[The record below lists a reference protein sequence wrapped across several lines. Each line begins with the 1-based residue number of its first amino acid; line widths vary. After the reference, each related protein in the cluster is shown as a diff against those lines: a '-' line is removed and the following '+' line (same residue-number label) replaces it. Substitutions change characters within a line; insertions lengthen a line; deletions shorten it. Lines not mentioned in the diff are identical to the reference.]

1 MVLTGVR
8 RIGIAAMVGGLALVA
23 AACGSSSHGTN
34 ASSAKTTVAPSATT
48 AGSAASG
55 TGASSNTK
63 TETVS
68 VGVLPI
74 ADVAPLYLGI
84 KQGFFAQ
91 QHLDVVPH
99 SLQGGAAVASAVV
112 GGSLQFGFG
121 ATANLVLA
129 KSHNLPLQFIA
140 NGDQAAAD
148 ASGAWSGILV
158 SGSSGITSISQLA
171 GKTIA
176 ANAVQGQN
184 QLALDTILTRNGVKP
199 SSVHVVA
206 LPFPTMPSAL
216 ESGQVQAVTEVEPF
230 VSAIKAKGGRMLSP
244 LFEGAQP
251 SEIVAG
257 YFASTNEIQSDP
269 GLVQRFV
276 TALNQSL
283 DYAQANPAAARAIIP
298 TYTSIP
304 AAVAAKMTLP
314 VWSSTV
320 DTSTIQA
327 QEQMMQQLGWI
338 SSLVPIDQLVWS
350 GAKH

>member
-1 MVLTGVR
+1 MTL
-8 RIGIAAMVGGLALVA
+8 LA
-23 AACGSSSHGTN
+23 AACGSSSHGT
-34 ASSAKTTVAPSATT
+34 ATSSASTAPAASSPASTTSGGGGSSSAKT
-48 AGSAASG
+48 
-55 TGASSNTK
+55 
-63 TETVS
+63 ETIN

-84 KQGFFAQ
+84 KQGFFSQ

-129 KSHNLPLQFIA
+129 KAHNLPLQFVA

-158 SGSSGITSISQLA
+158 KAGSGITSISQLA

-184 QLALDTILTRNGVKP
+184 ELALDSILKSNGVNP

-216 ESGQVQAVTEVEPF
+216 QSGQVAAVTEVEPF
-230 VSAIKAKGGRMLSP
+230 VSAIEAKGGKLLSP
-244 LFEGAQP
+244 LFEGEQA

-257 YFASTNEIQSDP
+257 YFTTSKEIQSDAA
-269 GLVQRFV
+269 LVQRFV
-276 TALNQSL
+276 TAMNQSL
-283 DYAQANPAAARAIIP
+283 DYAQANPAAVRAIIP

-304 AAVAAKMTLP
+304 ASVAAKMKLP
-314 VWSSTV
+314 VWGSTV
-320 DTSTIQA
+320 DTSSIQA
-327 QEQMMQQLGWI
+327 QEQLMQQLGWLK
-338 SSLVPIDQLVWS
+338 SAVPVDQLVWS

>member
-1 MVLTGVR
+1 MAGSWR
-8 RIGIAAMVGGLALVA
+8 RNGLGAVVGGLGLLVA
-23 AACGSSSHGTN
+23 GCSSSSHSPSTG
-34 ASSAKTTVAPSATT
+34 SATSAPAAS
-48 AGSAASG
+48 AGSPTTAAPAQ
-55 TGASSNTK
+55 TA
-63 TETVS
+63 TVT

-91 QHLDVVPH
+91 QHLDVTPH

-129 KSHNLPLQFIA
+129 KAHNLPLQFVA
-140 NGDQAAAD
+140 NGDQAASD
-148 ASGAWSGILV
+148 SSGAWSGILV
-158 SGSSGITSISQLA
+158 SGTSGITSISQLA

-176 ANAVQGQN
+176 ANAVKGEN
-184 QLALDTILTRNGVKP
+184 ELALDSILLRNGVKP

-206 LPFPTMPSAL
+206 LAFPTMPSAL
-216 ESGQVQAVTEVEPF
+216 QSGQVQAVTEVEPF
-230 VSAIKAKGGRMLSP
+230 VSAIEAKGGKLLSP
-244 LFEGAQP
+244 LFEGEQP
-251 SEIVAG
+251 SETVAG
-257 YFASTNEIQSDP
+257 YFASAKEIQSNP

-283 DYAQANPAAARAIIP
+283 DYAQANPAAVRAVIP

-304 AAVAAKMTLP
+304 ASVAARMKLP
-314 VWSSTV
+314 VWSSTIS
-320 DTSTIQA
+320 TSSIQG
-327 QEQMMQQLGWI
+327 QEQTMQQLGWI
-338 SSLVPIDQLVWS
+338 TSPVAVDQLVWS

>member
-8 RIGIAAMVGGLALVA
+8 RVGVGATVGCLSLIA
-23 AACGSSSHGTN
+23 AACGSSTN
-34 ASSAKTTVAPSATT
+34 ATKAGSATSVASSATSAGAATSGGG
-48 AGSAASG
+48 ANSSSA
-55 TGASSNTK
+55 

-91 QHLDVVPH
+91 QHLNVVPH

-148 ASGAWSGILV
+148 AAGAWSGILV
-158 SGSSGITSISQLA
+158 SGGSGITSISQLA

-184 QLALDTILTRNGVKP
+184 ELALDTILTRNGVKP

-230 VSAIKAKGGRMLSP
+230 VSSIEAKGGKLLSP
-244 LFEGAQP
+244 LFQGAQP

-257 YFASTNEIQSDP
+257 YFASTSEIQSHTA
-269 GLVQRFV
+269 LVQRFV
-276 TALNQSL
+276 AALNQSL

-327 QEQMMQQLGWI
+327 QEQTMQQLGWI
-338 SSLVPIDQLVWS
+338 SSIVPIDQLVWS

>member
-1 MVLTGVR
+1 MVLSGVR
-8 RIGIAAMVGGLALVA
+8 RRVGMGAVVGGFGLLA
-23 AACGSSSHGTN
+23 AACSSSSHGAATGS
-34 ASSAKTTVAPSATT
+34 ASTTAAAPAASATT
-48 AGSAASG
+48 AANAQ
-55 TGASSNTK
+55 TD
-63 TETVS
+63 TVS

-84 KQGFFAQ
+84 KQGFFTQ
-91 QHLDVVPH
+91 QHLNVSPH

-129 KSHNLPLQFIA
+129 KSHNLPLQFVA

-148 ASGAWSGILV
+148 ASSAWSGILV
-158 SGSSGITSISQLA
+158 SASSGITSISQLA

-176 ANAVQGQN
+176 ANAVQGEN
-184 QLALDTILTRNGVKP
+184 ELALDSILLANGVKP

-206 LPFPTMPSAL
+206 LAFPTMPSAL

-230 VSAIKAKGGRMLSP
+230 VSSIEAKGGKLLSP
-244 LFEGAQP
+244 LFEGEMP
-251 SEIVAG
+251 SETVAG
-257 YFASTNEIQSDP
+257 YFASTSEIQGNP
-269 GLVQRFV
+269 GLIQRFV

-283 DYAQANPAAARAIIP
+283 DYAQSNPAAVRAIIP

-304 AAVAAKMTLP
+304 ATVAAQMKLP
-314 VWSSTV
+314 VWNSTI
-320 DTSTIQA
+320 DTSSLQSQVQT
-327 QEQMMQQLGWI
+327 MQQLGWI
-338 SSLVPIDQLVWS
+338 SSPVPINELIWS